1 MNDLMQSF
9 EHYMIMVYILS
20 KKKKKMKWLRLL
32 WVIWVMLNIHT
43 LEH

>member
-1 MNDLMQSF
+1 MNDLMQGF
-9 EHYMIMVYILS
+9 EHYNMIMLYILS
-20 KKKKKMKWLRLL
+20 EKKMKWLRLL